1 MPGHP
6 READLESLLD
16 ALHRAGVEFIVVGG
30 AAAVLHGA
38 PVTTQDVDI
47 VPRVD
52 TENIE
57 RLTGLLEQLDARVR
71 DPARRDIRPDPAAL
85 RGPGQVKLTTRCGPL
100 DVLARLHDGRDY
112 ADLLP
117 HTVELTE
124 GSLRLRVLDLS
135 TLIAIKSGTGRVRD
149 QLILPL
155 LIALARERGRGG
167 DTEPAM

>member
-6 READLESLLD
+6 READLESLLE
-16 ALHRAGVEFIVVGG
+16 ALDRAGVEFIVVGG

-47 VPRVD
+47 VPLID
-52 TENIE
+52 TENIA
-57 RLTGLLEQLDARVR
+57 RLAGLLEQLDARVR
-71 DPARRDIRPDPAAL
+71 DPARRDIRPDPAAFG
-85 RGPGQVKLTTRCGPL
+85 GPGQVRLTTRCGPL

-135 TLIAIKSGTGRVRD
+135 TLIAIKSGTGRARD
-149 QLILPL
+149 QLIVPV
-155 LIALARERGRGG
+155 LIALARERDRDGDGG
-167 DTEPAM
+167 PVT